1 MASGFHGGGGAVEID
16 EEGAKGIPTGC
27 MCGALA
33 SGVLVLGVLYGRT
46 APIGPRFGCI
56 SHLSAH
62 LHKRFQEELGGKC
75 CAMLRP
81 FYQKMDREKSCRFI
95 YQKGAELA
103 VEVALS
109 ACRIAPECKMPSPLQ
124 RFLKR
129 PAQGPHV
136 SNHRRRISQIKE
148 RRKTL

>member
-1 MASGFHGGGGAVEID
+1 MKVKPDPPKMASGFHGGGGAIKTD
-16 EEGAKGIPTGC
+16 EEGMEGTPTGC

-33 SGVLVLGVLYGRT
+33 AGVLILGILYGRT
-46 APIGPRFGCI
+46 SPAGPRFGCI

-81 FYQKMDREKSCRFI
+81 FYQKIDREKSCRFI

-109 ACRIAPECKMPSPLQ
+109 APELGPECRMPRFLQ
-124 RFLKR
+124 RFVEGK
-129 PAQGPHV
+129 G
-136 SNHRRRISQIKE
+136 
-148 RRKTL
+148 

>member
-1 MASGFHGGGGAVEID
+1 LKVKPDPPKIASGFHGGGGAIKTD
-16 EEGAKGIPTGC
+16 EEGTEWIPTGC

-33 SGVLVLGVLYGRT
+33 AGVLILGILYGRT
-46 APIGPRFGCI
+46 SPAGPRFGCI

-81 FYQKMDREKSCRFI
+81 FYQKIDREKSCRFI

-103 VEVALS
+103 VEVVLS
-109 ACRIAPECKMPSPLQ
+109 APKIAAECRMPRFLQ
-124 RFLKR
+124 RFVEGK
-129 PAQGPHV
+129 G
-136 SNHRRRISQIKE
+136 
-148 RRKTL
+148 

>member
-1 MASGFHGGGGAVEID
+1 MASGFHGGGGAVKTDEIGM
-16 EEGAKGIPTGC
+16 EGIPTGC

-33 SGVLVLGVLYGRT
+33 AGVLILGVFYGRT
-46 APIGPRFGCI
+46 EPSKVRFDCI

-81 FYQKMDREKSCRFI
+81 FYHKIDNEKSCKAI
-95 YQKGAELA
+95 YKKGAELA

-109 ACRIAPECKMPSPLQ
+109 APAIVPDCKMPRSLQ
-124 RFLKR
+124 RLVDK
-129 PAQGPHV
+129 
-136 SNHRRRISQIKE
+136 N
-148 RRKTL
+148 L

>member
-1 MASGFHGGGGAVEID
+1 MASGFHGGGGAVDID
-16 EEGAKGIPTGC
+16 EAGMKGTPTGC
-27 MCGALA
+27 ICGALA
-33 SGVLVLGVLYGRT
+33 AGLLVLGILYGRT
-46 APIGPRFGCI
+46 SPVGPRYGCI
-56 SHLSAH
+56 SHLAAH

-109 ACRIAPECKMPSPLQ
+109 APKLVPECRMPRSLQ
-124 RFLKR
+124 KF
-129 PAQGPHV
+129 V
-136 SNHRRRISQIKE
+136 
-148 RRKTL
+148 RKDL